1 MESYD
6 FNEYHD
12 RLDKG
17 RYYHFIGNTPWY
29 HDAIYSRF
37 SDAEFER
44 RQTLLRGAMA
54 GQGFDCLIV
63 PGGQAA
69 WSQGGA
75 LTWLSGLV
83 GKRSMAQYMVLPRD
97 GEALLVYAMGG
108 AHTELARQWTSLTK
122 VQAAMGGRFAE
133 TMVEYI
139 KSLGLERGRIGV
151 MEATANPGLEWPP
164 EAQMETLYEGLPEA
178 QIELI
183 SGLFHQIAYLKSDEE
198 IEAIAQAGELAVA
211 ALQAMIE
218 QARPGVSE
226 NKLTAVATRVILAAE
241 GRPDFIRVGS
251 TSSVAP
257 ALTVANPLPSKREL
271 QVGDMV
277 LLEVSAM
284 LQGVTA
290 QVGTVICVGQPDKTT
305 KDFWDEIMVP
315 GLQHLEAQLRP
326 GVILREI
333 QQAGEFF
340 RERGYQ
346 SAPLLLHGLDIDA
359 SSPRVYVD
367 EYQAESFEEELKPGM
382 VVVLRP
388 NPITS
393 DGQWGMC
400 LSRTYAITNEGHR
413 LLTDFPLEL
422 ITI

>member
-17 RYYHFIGNTPWY
+17 RYYHYIRNTPWY
-29 HDAIYSRF
+29 HDAVYSRF
-37 SDAEFER
+37 SDAEFQR
-44 RQTLLRGAMA
+44 RQMLLREAMA

-63 PGGQAA
+63 SGGQAS

-97 GEALLVYAMGG
+97 GEPLLVYAMGG
-108 AHTELARQWTSLTK
+108 AHTELARKWTSLTK

-133 TMVEYI
+133 TIVEYI

-151 MEATANPGLEWPP
+151 MEATANPGVEWPP
-164 EAQMETLYEGLPEA
+164 EAQIEALYEGLPEA
-178 QIELI
+178 QIELVA
-183 SGLFHQIAYLKSDEE
+183 GLFHQVAYLKSDEE
-198 IEAIAQAGELAVA
+198 IKAIAQAGELAVA

-218 QARPGVSE
+218 QAGPGLSE
-226 NKLTAVATRVILAAE
+226 NKLTAAATRVILAAE

-251 TSSVAP
+251 TPSMAP
-257 ALTVANPLPSKREL
+257 TLTVASPLPSRRQL
-271 QVGDMV
+271 QAGDMV
-277 LLEVSAM
+277 LLEVSAL

-290 QVGTVICVGQPDKTT
+290 QVGTVICVGQPDKSVMHV
-305 KDFWDEIMVP
+305 WDEIMVR
-315 GLQHLEAQLRP
+315 GFQHLEAQLRP

-333 QQAGEFF
+333 QQAGGFF
-340 RERGYQ
+340 REQGYQ

-359 SSPRVYVD
+359 SSPRVFTQ

-382 VVVLRP
+382 VFVLRP
-388 NPITS
+388 NPITP

-400 LSRTYAITNEGHR
+400 LSRTYAITDEGHR

-422 ITI
+422 MTV